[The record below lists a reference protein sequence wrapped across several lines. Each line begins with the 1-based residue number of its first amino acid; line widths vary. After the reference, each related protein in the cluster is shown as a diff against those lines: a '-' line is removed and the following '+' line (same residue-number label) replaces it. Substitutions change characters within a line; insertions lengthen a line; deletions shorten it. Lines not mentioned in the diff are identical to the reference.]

1 MEIHQAAALIRTPLV
16 DWARPQCWCDLGC
29 GSGTFTEALA
39 SLLAP
44 GSTIYAVD
52 MDQNVLKLIPDRING
67 SNIQKIFGDISSTT
81 LRLPA
86 VDGILMANSLHFVR
100 AQVSLL
106 SRLLSLTRQ
115 FLIVEYDRMLPN
127 PWGPYPISFNKLCKR
142 FEEAGV
148 KRVQKLTT
156 YPSRFGGTIYSA
168 FATAANT

>member
-16 DWARPQCWCDLGC
+16 DWARPQSWCDLGC
-29 GSGTFTEALA
+29 GTGTFTEALA
-39 SLLAP
+39 GLLAP
-44 GSTIYAVD
+44 GSMIYAVD
-52 MDQNVLKLIPDRING
+52 RDQKVLQLIPDQTNG
-67 SNIQKIFGDISSTT
+67 SNVQTIFGDISSPT

-106 SRLLSLTRQ
+106 TRLVSLTRQ
-115 FLIVEYDRMLPN
+115 FLIVEYDRTLPS
-127 PWGPYPISFNKLCKR
+127 PWGPYPIGFNKLRRR
-142 FEEAGV
+142 FEEVGV

-168 FATAANT
+168 FATSTET

>member
-16 DWARPQCWCDLGC
+16 DWARPQSWCDLGC

-52 MDQNVLKLIPDRING
+52 RDQKVLKLIPDRTNG
-67 SNIQKIFGDISSTT
+67 SNVQKIFGDISSPI

-127 PWGPYPISFNKLCKR
+127 PWGPYPIGFNKLRKR
-142 FEEAGV
+142 FGEVGV
-148 KRVQKLTT
+148 KDVQKLTT
-156 YPSRFGGTIYSA
+156 YPSRFGGDIYSA
-168 FATAANT
+168 FATTAES